1 MAYKI
6 ILEKEESKQQLEVLV
21 KAFEKEYVIF
31 KTSKYSEAQLRIDF
45 INPLLKTFG
54 WDVDNENSRSQFLRD
69 VLQEESIEVEEN
81 ESTKKKNPDY
91 TLRIEGNRKLF
102 IEAKKVSIDLE
113 KSRQS
118 AFQVRRYGWNG
129 NLGISILTNFDK
141 LIIYDCRYVPN
152 ANDDPSI
159 AKYQVFNYA
168 DFLKEFDKL
177 YDLLS
182 IQSIASGYIE
192 EYFSLTQNNL
202 STFDDYFLSQIEKW
216 RFQLATDI
224 IQNNSGFSEEELN
237 FLIQRLLNRII
248 FLRICEDREIEKFE
262 TLKAIKDY
270 NELKEIFIVSDKKY
284 NSGLFDFIEDHF
296 SLNINLKSEILIGI
310 FNELYYPESPYN
322 FAIIDPAILS
332 QIYERYLG
340 SKIIIN
346 SPTEIL
352 IVEEPE
358 IAVSSGVVPTPKT
371 IVQNIIRETLENLL
385 KSKTSSDIKLLKIA
399 DICCGS
405 GTFLISLYDFLIEK
419 IVLAF
424 ITEGINDDEIMYQ
437 KFDGTYHL
445 TLKTKQEFLLQNIY
459 GVDVNPYAVEVT
471 KFSLFLKLLEN
482 ENEASLNN
490 FLNKYNQKV
499 LPILDNNIKNG
510 NSLIDEKYFEF
521 NPMAL
526 DDNELLF
533 KIRPFNW
540 TNEFSFLNKTK
551 GFDAIIGNPPYVRIQ
566 NMVKYMAEGISYYKD
581 KRFGYSVSKADSFDK
596 YYLFIERAIS
606 LIKSTGIVAYIVPN
620 KFFIARGGKAL
631 RSHLATNAS
640 VDKIIHFGVTQVFP
654 NRSTYTAI
662 IIIDKVPRE
671 NIKFIRIKNI
681 QNELRA
687 GNLNYIE
694 YSKTYFS
701 ENPWIFLSNNTRTI
715 FERINNSN
723 TIKLNK
729 IANITVGLQTSKDDI
744 YIFTVTSETDSTFKF
759 IKNGIE
765 YEVEKDIC
773 KPCIL
778 DLSFD
783 EFDTVGPNAQMIFPY
798 FITSEKA
805 QVLEEIYFQNIY
817 PLAWR
822 YLNTFKDILSKRSI
836 NGSDPKWYQFGRSQS
851 LTKFHNNE
859 KLIWPVLSTHSNYI
873 LDNNN
878 LQFTGGGNGPY
889 YSLICN
895 ENYSPLYFL
904 AILSH
909 PIFETMVKSGAS
921 EFRGAYY
928 SHGKQFIENI
938 PIKKINFS
946 DPLDKK
952 EHDNI
957 VTIAKS
963 IITTKHLYNNTH
975 INSNKNILQRKLS
988 VLQEKLHHAVNRMYD
1003 IDEDDIKTVLTD
1015 EIFTTDLKEI

>member
-1 MAYKI
+1 
-6 ILEKEESKQQLEVLV
+6 
-21 KAFEKEYVIF
+21 
-31 KTSKYSEAQLRIDF
+31 
-45 INPLLKTFG
+45 
-54 WDVDNENSRSQFLRD
+54 
-69 VLQEESIEVEEN
+69 
-81 ESTKKKNPDY
+81 
-91 TLRIEGNRKLF
+91 
-102 IEAKKVSIDLE
+102 
-113 KSRQS
+113 
-118 AFQVRRYGWNG
+118 
-129 NLGISILTNFDK
+129 
-141 LIIYDCRYVPN
+141 
-152 ANDDPSI
+152 
-159 AKYQVFNYA
+159 
-168 DFLKEFDKL
+168 
-177 YDLLS
+177 
-182 IQSIASGYIE
+182 
-192 EYFSLTQNNL
+192 
-202 STFDDYFLSQIEKW
+202 
-216 RFQLATDI
+216 
-224 IQNNSGFSEEELN
+224 
-237 FLIQRLLNRII
+237 
-248 FLRICEDREIEKFE
+248 
-262 TLKAIKDY
+262 IKDY
-270 NELKEIFIVSDKKY
+270 NELKEIFNVSYKKY

-346 SPTEIL
+346 GSTEIL

-371 IVQNIIRETLENLL
+371 MVQNIIRETLENLL
-385 KSKTSSDIKLLKIA
+385 TNKTSNDIKLLKIA

-405 GTFLISLYDFLIEK
+405 GTFLISLYDYLIEK
-419 IVLAF
+419 IVSAF
-424 ITEGINDDEIMYQ
+424 IAEGINDDEIMYRT
-437 KFDGTYHL
+437 FDGTFHL
-445 TLKTKQEFLLQNIY
+445 TLKTKQEFLLENIY

-490 FLNKYNQKV
+490 FLLKYNQKV
-499 LPILDNNIKNG
+499 LPVLDDNIKNG
-510 NSLIDEKYFEF
+510 NSLIDEKYFDF

-540 TNEFSFLNKTK
+540 TNEFPFLSKNM

-566 NMVKYMAEGISYYKD
+566 NMVKYMAEGIGYYKD
-581 KRFGYSVSKADSFDK
+581 KQFGYSVSKADSFDK

-606 LIKSTGIVAYIVPN
+606 LIKPTGIVGYIVPN

-631 RSHLATNAS
+631 RLLLATNAS

-694 YSKTYFS
+694 YSKTFFS
-701 ENPWIFLSNNTRTI
+701 ENPWIFLSKNTRTI
-715 FERINNSN
+715 FDRINNSN

-729 IANITVGLQTSKDDI
+729 IANITVGLQTSKDEI
-744 YIFTVTSETDSTFKF
+744 YIFTVASQTETTFKF
-759 IKNGIE
+759 IKKGIE

-773 KPCIL
+773 KPCLL
-778 DLSFD
+778 DLSFE
-783 EFDTVGPNAQMIFPY
+783 EFDTVQPNAQMIFPY
-798 FITSEKA
+798 VLTSENA
-805 QVLEEIYFQNIY
+805 QVLDEIYFEKKY
-817 PLAWR
+817 PLAWC
-822 YLNTFKDILSKRSI
+822 YLNTFKVDLSKRSI
-836 NGSDPKWYQFGRSQS
+836 NGSKNPKWYQFGRSQS
-851 LTKFHNNE
+851 LMKFHNNE

-873 LDNNN
+873 FDNNN

-889 YSLICN
+889 YSLICI
-895 ENYSPLYFL
+895 EDYSPLYFL

-909 PIFETMVKSGAS
+909 PLFEAMVKSGAS
-921 EFRGAYY
+921 EFRGSYY

-946 DPLDKK
+946 NPLDKK
-952 EHDNI
+952 DHDDI
-957 VTIAKS
+957 VTVVKS
-963 IITTKHLYNNTH
+963 IITTKNLYNNTH

-988 VLQEKLHHAVNRMYD
+988 LLQKKLYHAVNKIYD
-1003 IDEDDIKTVLTD
+1003 IDENDIKTVLTD
-1015 EIFTTDLKEI
+1015 EIFTTDLNEI